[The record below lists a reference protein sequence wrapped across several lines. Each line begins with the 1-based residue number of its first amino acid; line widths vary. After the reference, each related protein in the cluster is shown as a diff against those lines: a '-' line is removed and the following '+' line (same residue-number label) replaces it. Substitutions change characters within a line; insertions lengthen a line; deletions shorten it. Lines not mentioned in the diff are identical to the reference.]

1 MKNIFKIGV
10 LYSLKITSA
19 YAFLGITPSSGNI
32 IEDGNQSNSS
42 LNAIF
47 SKAAG
52 IGSPVIWLLMSGII
66 VITGLSL
73 FYSNENILKT
83 LGKLIA
89 AFGFVGLLFGIIK
102 LFASGG

>member
-1 MKNIFKIGV
+1 
-10 LYSLKITSA
+10 
-19 YAFLGITPSSGNI
+19 
-32 IEDGNQSNSS
+32 
-42 LNAIF
+42 
-47 SKAAG
+47 
-52 IGSPVIWLLMSGII
+52 MSGII